1 MLASLFPQ
9 TLAARLLAGLV
20 LALALFTMGYGLGRK
35 HEGAAREAAQIKVMQ
50 DMAARTAELAQQDA
64 VLSATQETA
73 RERVRIVYRTLRQEV
88 TRYVANTEHS
98 SCGIDDDGLRLWN
111 AANRGDAAV
120 GARESPDALPGSAGG
135 AGWTD
140 GGAAGESSGRDGALP
155 SVQDPP
161 SGSGAVGDLTDVSR
175 R

>member
-9 TLAARLLAGLV
+9 TIAARLLAGLV
-20 LALALFTMGYGLGRK
+20 LALALLTMGYGLGRK
-35 HEGAAREAAQIKVMQ
+35 HEGAAREAAQIKAMQ
-50 DMAARTAELAQQDA
+50 DMAARAAELAQQDA
-64 VLSATQETA
+64 VLSATQEA
-73 RERVRIVYRTLRQEV
+73 GRERVRIVYRTLRQEV

-98 SCGIDDDGLRLWN
+98 SCGIDGDGLRLWN

-120 GARESPDALPGSAGG
+120 GAREPVDTVPGPASG

-155 SVQDPP
+155 SVPDPP
-161 SGSGAVGDLTDVSR
+161 PGSGAVGDLTDAVGR
-175 R
+175 

>member
-9 TLAARLLAGLV
+9 TLAARLLAALV

-50 DMAARTAELAQQDA
+50 DMAARAAEQAQQDA
-64 VLSATQETA
+64 ALSATQEVD

-98 SCGIDDDGLRLWN
+98 SCGIDGDGLRLWN

-120 GARESPDALPGSAGG
+120 GPSEPVGAVPEPSAG
-135 AGWTD
+135 AERT
-140 GGAAGESSGRDGALP
+140 GGIAAGESPGRNGALP
-155 SVQDPP
+155 SVPDPP
-161 SGSGAVGDLTDVSR
+161 PGSGALDDPANAGW
-175 R
+175 